1 MRYFLIAGTPDTQT
15 SFRLAGVE
23 GVTVSRAEEAEE
35 ALDVALAQ
43 PDIGVI
49 LLTEGLAAQCRQRVD
64 QIKLSART
72 PLLVEIPGRQGA
84 ERAPDSITRYVRE
97 AIGVKI

>member
-1 MRYFLIAGTPDTQT
+1 MRYFLIADNPDTQT
-15 SFRLAGVE
+15 GFRLAGVE

-49 LLTEGLAAQCRQRVD
+49 LRRVWPPSAA
-64 QIKLSART
+64 S
-72 PLLVEIPGRQGA
+72 GW
-84 ERAPDSITRYVRE
+84 TRSS
-97 AIGVKI
+97 